1 MKTWVPFPSPP
12 QCDTSHGLWKG
23 QEPPRA
29 TAASHWHVD
38 GGGGG
43 AEEGWAGWEGVPWQ
57 GVGEEQGEEPGLQPA
72 ELRFRNLGK
81 GCGRRDDWLMISGGA
96 VEGVG
101 DPMAEKGACEL
112 HAAC

>member
-1 MKTWVPFPSPP
+1 MWVKSRVRS
-12 QCDTSHGLWKG
+12 QG
-23 QEPPRA
+23 A
-29 TAASHWHVD
+29 T
-38 GGGGG
+38 
-43 AEEGWAGWEGVPWQ
+43 
-57 GVGEEQGEEPGLQPA
+57 A
-72 ELRFRNLGK
+72 ELRFRDPGK

>member
-1 MKTWVPFPSPP
+1 MDSGRDRSLRGPQRLPIGTWTV
-12 QCDTSHGLWKG
+12 
-23 QEPPRA
+23 A
-29 TAASHWHVD
+29 
-38 GGGGG
+38 GG
-43 AEEGWAGWEGVPWQ
+43 AEEGWAGWEGVQWQ
-57 GVGEEQGEEPGLQPA
+57 CVGEEQGEEPGLQPA

-96 VEGVG
+96 MEGVG